1 LNSIERTLAGL
12 TGAMDHTFAAES
24 HAEARGLLQG
34 IDPRVKL
41 GGLCCLILAAVSVTQ
56 LAVCACLLILAIA
69 LALAS
74 GIAIRTLCL
83 RVWLG
88 VLLFTGP
95 VVFPAIFTIPGR
107 ALSVVPWVHWTITLQ
122 GVHSAVR
129 LLLRAETAATLAALL
144 VLTTPWNHVL
154 KAMRVFRIPVAVVVL
169 LGMTHR
175 YVTLLLQIARDFFE
189 ARRCRVVSRLTP
201 ARQRHLMAAT
211 TGVLLGRSLQLS
223 EDVHAAMQAR
233 GYRGEPRILDE
244 FRMNPRDWVAAA
256 GFLGITLLAFWLG
269 RQTR

>member
-1 LNSIERTLAGL
+1 MNSIERTLAGL

-24 HAEARGLLQG
+24 HSEARGLLQSL
-34 IDPRVKL
+34 DPRVKL
-41 GGLCCLILAAVSVTQ
+41 AGLCCLILTAVSVTQ
-56 LAVCACLLILAIA
+56 LAVCACLLIFAIA

-74 GIAIRTLCL
+74 GITIRTLCL
-83 RVWLG
+83 RVWLS
-88 VLLFTGP
+88 VLLFTGAIAL
-95 VVFPAIFTIPGR
+95 PAIFTTPGR
-107 ALSVVPWVHWTITLQ
+107 VLNVVPLVHWTITLQ
-122 GVHSAVR
+122 GVHSAAR

-144 VLTTPWNHVL
+144 VLTTPWNRVL
-154 KAMRVFRIPVAVVVL
+154 KAMRVFRIPVGVIVL

-189 ARRCRVVSRLTP
+189 ARRCRVVGKLTP

-244 FRMNPRDWVAAA
+244 FRMTPRDCAAA
-256 GFLGITLLAFWLG
+256 VVFLAVALIALRVGLS
-269 RQTR
+269 